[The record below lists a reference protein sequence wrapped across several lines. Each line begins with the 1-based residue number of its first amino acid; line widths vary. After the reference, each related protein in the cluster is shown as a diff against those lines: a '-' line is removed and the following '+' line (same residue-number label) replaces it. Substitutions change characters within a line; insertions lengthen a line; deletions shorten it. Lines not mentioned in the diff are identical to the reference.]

1 MTDYARDDTPS
12 QRLSR
17 FYFWLD
23 ERKYTEMLELLEL
36 DSIWHRQG
44 KILKGRAQILEAL
57 QSRPESKKVRHIITN
72 AFWDASSSGTCTAFA
87 YQTVYLQAPGE
98 PGLPATPTYASKI
111 SAIKADMRH
120 SERGWRIAELSSAVA
135 MNLVP

>member
-1 MTDYARDDTPS
+1 MNDHALNDSPS

-17 FYFWLD
+17 FYFCLD
-23 ERKYTEMLELLEL
+23 ERKYTEMLELMDI

-44 KILKGRAQILEAL
+44 KILRGHEQILQAL

-72 AFWDASSSGTCTAFA
+72 AFWDARSNSTCTAFA
-87 YQTVYLQAPGE
+87 YQTVYLQVPSE
-98 PGLPATPTYASKI
+98 PGLPAKPTHASKI

-120 SERGWRIAELSSAVA
+120 SDTGWSIMELSSVVA
-135 MNLVP
+135 MNLAT